1 MRQEF
6 KCNILNIKVA
16 SLQHIGSF
24 CNGGGGEEKSM
35 EIIGLVLS
43 IVMITWIYSI
53 YRDMGKQVDQ
63 NEEIIQL
70 LKEIKETLHKE

>member
-1 MRQEF
+1 LDRF
-6 KCNILNIKVA
+6 A
-16 SLQHIGSF
+16 T
-24 CNGGGGEEKSM
+24 GGEEKSM

>member
-1 MRQEF
+1 
-6 KCNILNIKVA
+6 
-16 SLQHIGSF
+16 
-24 CNGGGGEEKSM
+24 M